1 MNSTLIGCIKQ
12 TEADNA
18 RKKMKDIIIKIL
30 EANQDINMAS
40 EYARKY
46 LAEQIEKEVK
56 QHVDKMF
63 MEEYE
68 MIIKP
73 STSPF

>member
-1 MNSTLIGCIKQ
+1 
-12 TEADNA
+12 
-18 RKKMKDIIIKIL
+18 MKDIITKIL

-40 EYARKY
+40 EYAREY
-46 LAEQIEKEVK
+46 LAKKIEKEVK

-73 STSPF
+73 STEPF